1 MSTNEANTSPSVP
14 DLNDNPPTQ
23 PIPRRDPDTT
33 YLLPKWVYIRDRN
46 GRYLSVRSGPVY
58 GTLTVRQGDADITSA
73 FQAIPL
79 GSWYR
84 FQGSNSNYI
93 MRYYNGSST
102 WYSCDGRD
110 GGDSPVWFQIITTT
124 GNYVYLKDNYVPS
137 GFLSSDLGGSGS
149 PIGYEYIKDSSR
161 FEIVQAAVKN
171 EIFDVNY
178 NISDAQI
185 RKATPVIALSTS
197 VRNDSDG
204 DANQTLTYSYEK
216 SKVGTWNNTAGV
228 TIGVSTTFSAGVPFV
243 ASAEFEVSV
252 STSYSHEWGGEEGE
266 TETISSSTSVTVP
279 SKKKARATI
288 IIRNAQID
296 VRFTYKERTL
306 WTNGQ
311 SEENVKSGVYKNVD
325 SWHVDVQLDNWE
337 DA

>member
-1 MSTNEANTSPSVP
+1 MSTNEGTQSNTSPAVP
-14 DLNDNPPTQ
+14 APKSEDNPPTQ

-58 GTLTVRQGDADITSA
+58 GTLTFRGGDADITSA
-73 FQAIPL
+73 FQAVPQ
-79 GSWYR
+79 GSRYS
-84 FQGSNSNYI
+84 FQGSNSNYV
-93 MRYYNGSST
+93 MRYYND
-102 WYSCDGRD
+102 WYSCDGGT
-110 GGDSPVWFQIITTT
+110 GGISILSFQVITST
-124 GNYVYLKDNYVPS
+124 GNYIYLKDPS
-137 GFLSSDLGGSGS
+137 RFPSSDLDANGR
-149 PIGYEYIKDSSR
+149 PIAYDYIKDSSR
-161 FEIVQAAVKN
+161 FEIVQAAIKN

-178 NISDAQI
+178 DISGAQI
-185 RKATPVIALSTS
+185 REATPVIALSTS

-204 DANQTLTYSYEK
+204 DASQTLTYSYAK

-228 TIGVSTTFSAGVPFV
+228 TLGVSTTFSAGVPFV

-266 TETISSSTSVTVP
+266 TETISSSTTVIVP
-279 SKKKARATI
+279 PKKKARATI

-296 VRFTYKERTL
+296 VGFTYKERIL

>member
-1 MSTNEANTSPSVP
+1 MSTDEVNTSPCVAT
-14 DLNDNPPTQ
+14 LIEDNPPTQ
-23 PIPRRDPDTT
+23 PIPRIPRRDPDTT

-58 GTLTVRQGDADITSA
+58 GTLTFREGDTDITSA
-73 FQAIPL
+73 FQAVPR
-79 GSWYR
+79 GSRYS
-84 FQGSNSNYI
+84 FQGSNTKYI
-93 MRYYNGSST
+93 MRYYNG
-102 WYSCDGRD
+102 WLSCDD
-110 GGDSPVWFQIITTT
+110 PTSVATFQIITTT
-124 GNYVYLKDNYVPS
+124 GNYVYLKDNYVQTARFP
-137 GFLSSDLGGSGS
+137 SSDLDTHGR
-149 PIGYEYIKDSSR
+149 PICYEYIKDSSR
-161 FEIVQAAVKN
+161 FEIIQAAIKN

-178 NISDAQI
+178 DISGAQI
-185 RKATPVIALSTS
+185 RDATPIIALSTS

-228 TIGVSTTFSAGVPFV
+228 TLGVSTTFSAGVPFI

-252 STSYSHEWGGEEGE
+252 SASYSHEWGGEEGE
-266 TETISSSTSVTVP
+266 TETISSSTTVTVP
-279 SKKKARATI
+279 PKKKARATI

-296 VRFTYKERTL
+296 VGFTYKERVL

-325 SWHVDVQLDNWE
+325 SWHVDVELDNWE

>member
-1 MSTNEANTSPSVP
+1 MSTNEGTQANTSPSVP

-23 PIPRRDPDTT
+23 PIPRSDPDTT

-46 GRYLSVRSGPVY
+46 GRYLSVRSGPTY
-58 GTLTVRQGDADITSA
+58 GTVTFRGGDADITSA
-73 FQAIPL
+73 FQAVPR
-79 GSWYR
+79 GSRYS

-93 MRYYNGSST
+93 MRYYND
-102 WYSCDGRD
+102 WYSCDPA
-110 GGDSPVWFQIITTT
+110 SMPSFQIITAT
-124 GNYVYLKDNYVPS
+124 GNYVYLKDNYGPS
-137 GFLSSDLGGSGS
+137 RFPSSDLTANGA
-149 PIGYEYIKDSSR
+149 PIAYDYIKDSSR
-161 FEIVQAAVKN
+161 FEIVQAAIKN

-178 NISDAQI
+178 NISGAQV
-185 RKATPVIALSTS
+185 RDATPVIALSTS

-204 DANQTLTYSYEK
+204 DASQTLTYSYSK

-228 TIGVSTTFSAGVPFV
+228 TLGVSTTFSAGVPFV

-266 TETISSSTSVTVP
+266 TETISSSTTVIVP
-279 SKKKARATI
+279 PKKKARATI

-296 VRFTYKERTL
+296 VGFTYKERIL

-311 SEENVKSGVYKNVD
+311 SEENVKSGIYKNVD

>member
-1 MSTNEANTSPSVP
+1 MSTNESTQSSTSPSVP
-14 DLNDNPPTQ
+14 APKSEDNPPTQ

-46 GRYLSVRSGPVY
+46 GRYLSVRPGPVY
-58 GTLTVRQGDADITSA
+58 NTLTFREGDADITSA
-73 FQAIPL
+73 FQAVPQ
-79 GSWYR
+79 GSRYR

-93 MRYYNGSST
+93 MRYYNG
-102 WYSCDGRD
+102 WLSCDNPETGA
-110 GGDSPVWFQIITTT
+110 SYQIITAT
-124 GNYVYLKDNYVPS
+124 GNYVYLKDNYAGPAC
-137 GFLSSDLGGSGS
+137 FPSSDLDKDGS
-149 PIGYEYIKDSSR
+149 PICYDYIKDSSR
-161 FEIVQAAVKN
+161 FEIIQAAIKN

-178 NISDAQI
+178 DISGAQI
-185 RKATPVIALSTS
+185 REATPVIALSTS

-228 TIGVSTTFSAGVPFV
+228 TIGVSTSFEAGVPFV

-252 STSYSHEWGGEEGE
+252 SASYSHEWGGEEGE
-266 TETISSSTSVTVP
+266 TETISSSTTVTVP
-279 SKKKARATI
+279 PKKKARATI

-296 VRFTYKERTL
+296 VGFTYKERIL